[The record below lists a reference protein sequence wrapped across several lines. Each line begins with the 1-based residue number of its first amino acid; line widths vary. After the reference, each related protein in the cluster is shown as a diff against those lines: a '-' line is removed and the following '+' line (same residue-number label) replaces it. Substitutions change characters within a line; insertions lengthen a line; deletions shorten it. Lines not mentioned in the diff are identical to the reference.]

1 MSFVTK
7 TVSFVSVSL
16 VSLSIFTSTV
26 LCEVSLLHNNKPR
39 TTVVVEPG
47 QVYNVK
53 GVPADAGIFAFDF
66 SLKVFAI
73 LFPLY
78 PIYNYPNAIASAVA
92 SSVVAIV
99 PVAVPNVNVTSLVDA
114 GPINVTLFVPLS
126 LSSKN
131 SMKPA
136 DVEPFFTDKL
146 ASCTSFCEK
155 GTTPLDA
162 IVIES
167 ASLAAPIVPPSLIS
181 ISSTNV
187 TIPVDAIVIA
197 EVELA
202 TPIVPP
208 SLINISS

>member
-1 MSFVTK
+1 ASNSNELVAGIGVSFVRK
-7 TVSFVSVSL
+7 TVAFVSVSL

-53 GVPADAGIFAFDF
+53 GVPADAGILSLVF

-78 PIYNYPNAIASAVA
+78 PIYNYPNAIARAVA

-131 SMKPA
+131 STKPA

-146 ASCTSFCEK
+146 A
-155 GTTPLDA
+155 L
-162 IVIES
+162 
-167 ASLAAPIVPPSLIS
+167 
-181 ISSTNV
+181 
-187 TIPVDAIVIA
+187 
-197 EVELA
+197 
-202 TPIVPP
+202 
-208 SLINISS
+208 NISFAVDVETPVCVIV